1 MIFINNAKKK
11 IGKDGLIINLKANNF
26 YEGQGLRTDDFHK
39 LYEVYTKYNSK
50 ISLPPSTKQ
59 NFFLCILYYEST
71 YNNEAKKILEQS
83 DMNYLINDDWS
94 DEEKLLLL
102 FNIIE
107 IEIKIRKKNI
117 NQLIVL
123 YNELYK
129 IKTDKEKLDYYLIQK
144 HYFAYLKFLIDD
156 YDTTDKFTDD
166 IIFDMN
172 DNKNTSDNKLINYLR
187 IRNEILKIKMLELKD
202 PDKNYKEIISH
213 LDGLFEKA
221 KNIKED
227 FAICVG
233 IKILAM
239 QSKEMLD
246 FEENIKLIQEMLNVL
261 KRETLYGKSHKNIL
275 EQYLYLT
282 GLLGYYYS
290 IKSDNEGVLKA
301 SKKMDKYLLDINEIK
316 NSKEGN
322 LGYDNLYLQYS
333 YFNTMLKSSIN
344 NNSSEI
350 KQIRKKI
357 TTKSEI
363 DLLNM
368 CIMEKDDL
376 SMSKHFG
383 QLEELFDG
391 WKGQNKEIEKDKI
404 ILIYFYLYNKISNLT
419 AKIVEEIGIRVHP
432 NNQKIEEIRN
442 LVTKLIEK
450 TSKQIIDY
458 KDENLK
464 KVFKFPFF
472 KNLFNKLYYVKIYS
486 YYLEGKYKDCL
497 NEYYKYNNIV
507 KIQFE
512 LETPK
517 SNEYMKKIE
526 GDCYFRLEDY
536 KKAEEIYNKII
547 AIGSNDPLIFFN
559 MGLSAHLNNN
569 LNAIGYLEKA
579 LSIYKEG
586 NNFKKVVKLE
596 ELINKLKQGK

>member
-391 WKGQNKEIEKDKI
+391 WKGQN
-404 ILIYFYLYNKISNLT
+404 
-419 AKIVEEIGIRVHP
+419 
-432 NNQKIEEIRN
+432 
-442 LVTKLIEK
+442 
-450 TSKQIIDY
+450 
-458 KDENLK
+458 
-464 KVFKFPFF
+464 
-472 KNLFNKLYYVKIYS
+472 YS
-486 YYLEGKYKDCL
+486 YLFL
-497 NEYYKYNNIV
+497 FI
-507 KIQFE
+507 
-512 LETPK
+512 
-517 SNEYMKKIE
+517 
-526 GDCYFRLEDY
+526 
-536 KKAEEIYNKII
+536 
-547 AIGSNDPLIFFN
+547 
-559 MGLSAHLNNN
+559 
-569 LNAIGYLEKA
+569 
-579 LSIYKEG
+579 
-586 NNFKKVVKLE
+586 
-596 ELINKLKQGK
+596 